1 MNPRLQQIILSKPWN
16 KKLVKKLNKGFGD
29 IDYVEHT
36 QVTQK
41 LIAVSPDWHFDINEY
56 IKDTVEDMNGI
67 QRTFITGVQVTIQM
81 KIDGQYLSRSEVG
94 MCDKPFFH
102 SDPSKVYNNGQRA
115 KECVSD
121 AIKRCAMRFG
131 VGIELY
137 DTDAWISEWLY
148 KENIESQEHADY
160 LQDLQNDEQQ
170 ASDQELLDELNNSDE
185 NKNIYKIMEEIETK
199 VMEEE

>member
-1 MNPRLQQIILSKPWN
+1 MSRSTQIQISKPWN
-16 KKLVKKLNKGFGD
+16 KTFVKKINKGFGD

-41 LIAVSPDWHFDINEY
+41 LIALIPDLDITTGDIIYDKIEDVNGVSRKFVTGLRVILTG
-56 IKDTVEDMNGI
+56 TVDGKRIRRED
-67 QRTFITGVQVTIQM
+67 
-81 KIDGQYLSRSEVG
+81 YG

-102 SDPSKVYNNGQRA
+102 SDPNKVYNNGQRA

-131 VGIELY
+131 IGLELY
-137 DTDAWISEWLY
+137 DTDAWLS
-148 KENIESQEHADY
+148 DY
-160 LQDLQNDEQQ
+160 LEKEIVELENLSNDEQQ
-170 ASDQELLDELNNSDE
+170 LQEQIDS
-185 NKNIYKIMEEIETK
+185 I

>member
-1 MNPRLQQIILSKPWN
+1 MKQRLQQIILSKPWN
-16 KKLVKKLNKGFGD
+16 KKLVKSLNKGFGN

-41 LIAVSPDWHFDINEY
+41 LIAVSPDWNFEINKYLE
-56 IKDTVEDMNGI
+56 DTVEDMNGI

-81 KIDGQYLSRSEVG
+81 KVDGEYITRSEVG

-102 SDPSKVYNNGQRA
+102 SDPSKVHNNGQRA

-137 DTDAWISEWLY
+137 DTDAWISEYLY

-170 ASDQELLDELNNSDE
+170 LTDYELLNTDTSLDDQRILEEFKDEF
-185 NKNIYKIMEEIETK
+185 
-199 VMEEE
+199 VVEEE

>member
-1 MNPRLQQIILSKPWN
+1 MKSRIQQQLLSKPWN
-16 KKLVKKLNKGFGD
+16 KKLIKSLNKGFGN

-41 LIAVSPDWHFDINEY
+41 LIAISPDWNFSIDKY
-56 IKDTVEDMNGI
+56 IEDTVEDMNGI
-67 QRTFITGVQVTIQM
+67 QRTFITGAQVTITM
-81 KIDGQYLSRSEVG
+81 KVDDQYLTRSEVG

-102 SDPSKVYNNGQRA
+102 SDPNKVHNNGQRA

-137 DTDAWISEWLY
+137 DTDAWISSYLFKAE
-148 KENIESQEHADY
+148 IEDQEHADY
-160 LQDLQNDEQQ
+160 LQDLANDEQQ
-170 ASDQELLDELNNSDE
+170 LKEQINN
-185 NKNIYKIMEEIETK
+185 I

>member
-1 MNPRLQQIILSKPWN
+1 MQRLQQIILSKPWN
-16 KKLVKKLNKGFGD
+16 KKLVKKINKGFGE

-41 LIAVSPDWHFDINEY
+41 LIAVSPDWNFEVGDFIY
-56 IKDTVEDMNGI
+56 DTVEDMNGI
-67 QRTFITGVQVTIQM
+67 QRTFNTGVKVTINM
-81 KIDGQYLSRSEVG
+81 KIDGEYLTRDEMG

-102 SDPSKVYNNGQRA
+102 SDPNKVHNNGQRA

-148 KENIESQEHADY
+148 KENLESQEHYDH

-170 ASDQELLDELNNSDE
+170 LSDQELLYTDTSLDDQR
-185 NKNIYKIMEEIETK
+185 IMEEFKDEF
-199 VMEEE
+199 VVEEE

>member
-1 MNPRLQQIILSKPWN
+1 MERLQQIILSKPW
-16 KKLVKKLNKGFGD
+16 KKSLVKKLNKGFGE

-41 LIAVSPDWHFDINEY
+41 LIAVSPDWNFNIEKY
-56 IKDTVEDMNGI
+56 IEDTVEDMNGI
-67 QRTFITGVQVTIQM
+67 QRTFITGAQVSITM
-81 KIDGQYLSRSEVG
+81 KVDNEYITRSEVG

-102 SDPSKVYNNGQRA
+102 NDPNKVHNNGQRA

-137 DTDAWISEWLY
+137 DTDAWLSNYLE
-148 KENIESQEHADY
+148 KEIVELEN
-160 LQDLQNDEQQ
+160 LTNDEQQ
-170 ASDQELLDELNNSDE
+170 LSDQDLL
-185 NKNIYKIMEEIETK
+185 YKDTSLDDQRIMEEFKDEF

>member
-1 MNPRLQQIILSKPWN
+1 MTRLQQIILSKPWN
-16 KKLVKKLNKGFGD
+16 KNLVKTINKGFGD

-41 LIAVSPDWHFDINEY
+41 LIAVSPDWNFNIDQYLE
-56 IKDTVEDMNGI
+56 DTVEDVNGL
-67 QRTFITGVQVTIQM
+67 QRTFITGAQVTITM
-81 KIDGQYLSRSEVG
+81 KVDNEYVSRTEVG

-102 SDPSKVYNNGQRA
+102 NDPNKVHNNGQRA

-137 DTDAWISEWLY
+137 DTDAWIS
-148 KENIESQEHADY
+148 DY
-160 LQDLQNDEQQ
+160 LSKEIVELEELTNDEQQ
-170 ASDQELLDELNNSDE
+170 LKEQINN
-185 NKNIYKIMEEIETK
+185 I

>member
-1 MNPRLQQIILSKPWN
+1 MQRLQQIILSKPWN

-41 LIAVSPDWHFDINEY
+41 LIAVSPDWNFNIEKY
-56 IKDTVEDMNGI
+56 IEDTVEDMNGI
-67 QRTFITGVQVTIQM
+67 QRTFIAGAQVSITM
-81 KIDGQYLSRSEVG
+81 KVDNEYLTRSEVG

-102 SDPSKVYNNGQRA
+102 SDPNKVYNNGQRA

-131 VGIELY
+131 VGLELY
-137 DTDAWISEWLY
+137 DTDAWLS
-148 KENIESQEHADY
+148 DY
-160 LQDLQNDEQQ
+160 LEKEIVELENLSNDKQQ
-170 ASDQELLDELNNSDE
+170 LSDKELLNTDTSLDDQR
-185 NKNIYKIMEEIETK
+185 IMEEFKDEF